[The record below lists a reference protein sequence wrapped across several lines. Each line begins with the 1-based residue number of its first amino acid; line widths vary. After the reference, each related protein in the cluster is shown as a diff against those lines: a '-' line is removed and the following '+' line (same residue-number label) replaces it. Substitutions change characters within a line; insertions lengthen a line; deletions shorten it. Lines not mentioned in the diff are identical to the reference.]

1 MNSKI
6 IYMLNYI
13 DTLFFKIV
21 LLHDSAIY
29 ILALLRR
36 DPGFNFWDLK
46 AFFSHL
52 LNFFRLSCKM

>member
-46 AFFSHL
+46 AFFFVVL
-52 LNFFRLSCKM
+52 V